1 MDIGRRTLQAGDI
14 ASNAFQAWFANF
26 TQVFIVSLMF
36 TVPIFIVDAAVQTS
50 LPEVDDDLAN
60 IDLGEALFSSLVGGF
75 VAVLLGTIL
84 SAALVSTFIRIYRGQ
99 PVIPGEILNAVLNR
113 IGAILVFAIITAI
126 AVAIG
131 FILLILP
138 GILAIVVFS
147 LGLPAIFNERRG
159 GGDAVSRCFA
169 LISGN
174 WGVALGVVA
183 IGFVITIVG
192 SLVLGGISGPGAL
205 TSPNFS
211 DFSVIR
217 TIIQIGASALLAPL
231 IPALATALYFELKGR
246 VDGFPSIEEAG
257 PVSM

>member
-26 TQVFIVSLMF
+26 TQVFIIALMF

-60 IDLGEALFSSLVGGF
+60 LDLGDALFTSLVGGF
-75 VAVLLGTIL
+75 VTVLLGTFL
-84 SAALVSTFIRIYRGQ
+84 SAALVYAFIRIYRGE
-99 PVIPGEILNAVLNR
+99 PVIPGESLSAVLDH
-113 IGAILVFAIITAI
+113 IGPILVFAIITAI
-126 AVAIG
+126 ATAIG
-131 FILLILP
+131 FILLIIP

-147 LGLPAIFNERRG
+147 LGLPSILNERRG

-183 IGFVITIVG
+183 IGFVVTIVG
-192 SLVLGGISGPGAL
+192 SLILGGISGPGTL

-211 DFSVIR
+211 DFRVFR
-217 TIIQIGASALLAPL
+217 TLIQIAASALLAPL
-231 IPALATALYFELKGR
+231 IPSLATALYFELKGR
-246 VDGFPSIEEAG
+246 NDGFPSIEETG
-257 PVSM
+257 PVVM